1 MAKNLTVNFNK
12 KGQIA
17 GQAGALYA
25 FFNASVQGAVRMYET
40 LHKEGGAGWE
50 LSSAGKKIV
59 AGGIILGA
67 TQAMMLAAAGFKD
80 EEPPEF
86 VKERNIVIPTGGK
99 KYITFPM
106 PLGFNVIPNVGRILA
121 EITLGG
127 GKNAGVK
134 MSNLIGVIT
143 ETFNPL
149 GSSGLSM
156 QTVAP
161 TFLDPFAAL
170 FENKDWTGRPIYK
183 KDFNVLNP
191 TPGTSRVKDSAT
203 VFGRGLAWAFNI
215 LTGGDKYTPGMFSPT
230 PDQIDY
236 LGGQALGG
244 AAREV
249 GKISMLAESLYTGNE
264 LPTYRLPLTSRFYGS
279 AEGQANES
287 NKYYSNLKKLNVHE
301 ANIKGRIKDREP
313 VSQYV
318 KDNPE
323 AKLWRMANTIE
334 NTIGKIK
341 KRKEIARTPEAKK
354 TYDKLITIQQ
364 KRLNDMMERVGG

>member
-1 MAKNLTVNFNK
+1 MNFNK

-17 GQAGALYA
+17 GLAGALYA

-40 LHKEGGAGWE
+40 LKGPKGY
-50 LSSAGKKIV
+50 KII

-67 TQAMMLAAAGFKD
+67 AQAMMLAAAGFKD

-86 VKERNIVIPTGGK
+86 VKERNVIIPIGDK

-134 MSNLIGVIT
+134 MSGLIGIIM

-170 FENKDWTGRPIYK
+170 AENKNWTGRPIYK
-183 KDFNVLNP
+183 EDFNSLNP

-203 VFGRGLAWAFNI
+203 ALGRGLAWAFNI
-215 LTGGDKYTPGMFSPT
+215 LTGGNKYTPGLFSPT

-236 LGGQALGG
+236 LGGQIAGGLG
-244 AAREV
+244 REI
-249 GKISMLAESLYTGNE
+249 GKTSMMFESLYTGEE
-264 LPTYRLPLTSRFYGS
+264 LPAYKLPLTGRFYGTV
-279 AEGQANES
+279 EGQANES

-313 VSQYV
+313 VSQYI

-323 AKLWRMANTIE
+323 AKLWRMANTVE
-334 NTIGKIK
+334 NTISRIK
-341 KRKEIARTPEAKK
+341 KRRESARTPEAKK
-354 TYDKLITIQQ
+354 IYDKLITLQM
-364 KRLNDMMERVGG
+364 KRLNNMVEKAGG